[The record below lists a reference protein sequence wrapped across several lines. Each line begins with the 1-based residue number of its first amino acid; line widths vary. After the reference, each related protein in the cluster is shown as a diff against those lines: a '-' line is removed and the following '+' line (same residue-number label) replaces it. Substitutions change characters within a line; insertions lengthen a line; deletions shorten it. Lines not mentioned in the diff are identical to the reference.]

1 MIVLKNIE
9 MTLDPASIDR
19 AIREIQL
26 FEEKLKP
33 AMQCLIDY
41 LGEKGVEIARA
52 ALLWVGGSNSGGG
65 ENGDEPEEN
74 PAYATGA
81 LSESIRYEKRGEIGV
96 IDAGQ
101 GLTNAMGEPT
111 NYAIFVEYGT
121 GIYGADINGHGLE
134 GWWYPAPWGWWEKNG
149 KKYAWTNGMPP
160 RPFMANT
167 LLDLEDEAEV
177 NGGRI
182 IAEYIRGERA

>member
-26 FEEKLKP
+26 FEETLKP

-41 LGEKGVEIARA
+41 LGEKGVEVARA
-52 ALLWVGGSNSGGG
+52 ALLFVG
-65 ENGDEPEEN
+65 EE
-74 PAYATGA
+74 PAYDTGA
-81 LSESIRYEKRGEIGV
+81 LSESIRYEKRGDKGV

-101 GLTNAMGEPT
+101 GLTNAMGKPT

-121 GIYGADINGHGLE
+121 GIYGADINDHGLE
-134 GWWYPAPWGWWEKNG
+134 GWWYPAPWGAYVGKNG
-149 KKYAWTNGMPP
+149 KRYAWTNGMAP

-167 LLDLEDEAEV
+167 LIDLEDEARV
-177 NGGRI
+177 NGGKI
-182 IAEYIRGERA
+182 LAEYIRGERA